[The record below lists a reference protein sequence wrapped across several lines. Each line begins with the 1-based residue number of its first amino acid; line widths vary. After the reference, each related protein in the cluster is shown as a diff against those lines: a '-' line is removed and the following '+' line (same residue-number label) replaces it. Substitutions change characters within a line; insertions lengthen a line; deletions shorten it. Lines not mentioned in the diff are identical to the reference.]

1 VASRAPTGLIPPSWL
16 SAGLRARSRRTRPA
30 PFAWFELD
38 DGRQLPLD
46 PGCRDAV
53 KSRWRSYWW
62 ATRALAA
69 LEAAG
74 ELSIE
79 AQELMAALASELTL
93 PAPVLDFAAQA
104 ALHAERLPD
113 VVRPTGRMDER
124 LGVPVLA
131 AVPGDERIEQV
142 ARVYEQGA
150 GQVAAALRGLGLEP
164 SAARILEV
172 GCGRG
177 YTASALAG
185 GGAGEVVGIDLDPAG
200 QVSPAE
206 IAAVRARL
214 GSGRAALIEEG
225 DVRRLPYPDGAF
237 DAAFSVA
244 VLEHVDDVA
253 GALRELH
260 RVTRPGGLGHHGID
274 IWFGIAGGHSLCT
287 LDAPWGHV
295 RLTEQELKRYL
306 RERRP
311 HEAGD
316 AIEMLEHAFQR
327 PRVTI
332 RETAALARAAG
343 FEVVSASLLRL
354 SLRDPRRAWFSSD
367 VLRECRRVYPAVGS
381 RDLLSVSATLVLR
394 RR

>member
-1 VASRAPTGLIPPSWL
+1 MASRAPTGLIPPSWL
-16 SAGLRARSRRTRPA
+16 SAGLRARSRGARPA

-38 DGRQLPLD
+38 DGRRMPLD

-62 ATRALAA
+62 ATRALSA
-69 LEAAG
+69 LED
-74 ELSIE
+74 ELSE
-79 AQELMAALASELTL
+79 EGQELMAALASEITL
-93 PAPVLDFAAQA
+93 PAPVLEFAGQA
-104 ALHAERLPD
+104 ALHAERFPD
-113 VVRPTGRMDER
+113 RLRPTGRTDER

-131 AVPGDERIEQV
+131 AVPGKERVEQV
-142 ARVYEQGA
+142 ARVYAQGA
-150 GQVAAALRGLGLEP
+150 KQVADVVHGLGIEP

-185 GGAGEVVGIDLDPAG
+185 AGAGEVVGIDLDTVG
-200 QVSPAE
+200 QVSPEE
-206 IAAVRARL
+206 IAAVRAHL
-214 GSGRAALIEEG
+214 DHGRAALIEEG
-225 DVRRLPYPDGAF
+225 DVRRLPYPDGIF
-237 DAAFSVA
+237 DATFSVA

-260 RVTRPGGLGHHGID
+260 RVTRPGGVGHHGID
-274 IWFGIAGGHSLCT
+274 VWFGIAGGHSMCT
-287 LDAPWGHV
+287 TDAPWGHV
-295 RLTEQELKRYL
+295 RLTEPELKRYL

-343 FEVVSASLLRL
+343 FEVVSASLMRL
-354 SLRDPRRAWFSSD
+354 SLRDPRRAWFNSG
-367 VLRECRRVYPAVGS
+367 VLRECRGVHPAVGS